1 MSQFFGTNPA
11 SRPPS
16 GPKEGGWSRELPKDW
31 RSALGLPPSARPPA
45 EETPAQGNPQPQAD
59 QD

>member
-16 GPKEGGWSRELPKDW
+16 GPKEGDWRRELPKDW
-31 RSALGLPPSARPPA
+31 RSALGLAQPAPAPA
-45 EETPAQGNPQPQAD
+45 EEAAPEGDPQPEPD
-59 QD
+59 RG

>member
-16 GPKEGGWSRELPKDW
+16 GPKEGDWRRELPKDW
-31 RSALGLPPSARPPA
+31 RSALGLAQPAPA
-45 EETPAQGNPQPQAD
+45 EEAAPEGDPQAEPD
-59 QD
+59 QG